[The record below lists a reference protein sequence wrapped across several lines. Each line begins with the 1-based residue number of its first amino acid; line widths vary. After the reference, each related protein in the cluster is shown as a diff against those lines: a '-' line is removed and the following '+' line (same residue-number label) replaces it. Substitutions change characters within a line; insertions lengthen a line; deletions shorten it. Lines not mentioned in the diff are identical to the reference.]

1 MPRGRHRQ
9 SQTLHRL
16 LPSATVAVSAAGF
29 AAAAWG
35 TGDTLVLRA
44 LTAAA
49 GCAACVGAVMS
60 RRWDRAAGRRLAD
73 LTAARQRDEWRA
85 EERAA
90 ELEAD
95 LEDSRELRGRLELK
109 LRAKRAELARLR
121 TEHADLLRRYAT
133 AESERARALEKR
145 RRLAIEAATAAYGTE
160 HATPEEPARAA
171 TPEAYA
177 AAAAALRKL
186 AERAPEAPAEAPAEV
201 PAQHALPAAPE
212 RASLAAPGA
221 RPDLPVREHR
231 LVPATAAAPVL
242 PYPRAPRQQPA
253 GRAQG
258 GFDFFG
264 TKKTPQLPAQPVR
277 HAVEAGPAADA
288 APGDLADVV
297 GDEAYAEHASGA
309 EVIDLTAH
317 DETEQLDVRELR
329 ARNSS

>member
-95 LEDSRELRGRLELK
+95 LDDSRELRGRLEVK

-145 RRLAIEAATAAYGTE
+145 RRLAIEAATASYGSGS
-160 HATPEEPARAA
+160 AAEPAKPAV

-186 AERAPEAPAEAPAEV
+186 AERAPEAPAEV

-253 GRAQG
+253 SRAQG

-277 HAVEAGPAADA
+277 HAVEAGPAASGQ

-297 GDEAYAEHASGA
+297 GDEAYAEHEAGA